1 MQHKCDKCTP
11 SRLCVCL
18 RQFELKKTLIM
29 FYLLLMLK
37 LYKLQDIKHLRT
49 QNEEDIMTFL
59 KKFKPF
65 LFIHI

>member
-1 MQHKCDKCTP
+1 MFTAI
-11 SRLCVCL
+11 RVNY
-18 RQFELKKTLIM
+18 ETLIM

-37 LYKLQDIKHLRT
+37 FYKLQDIKHLRT

-59 KKFKPF
+59 KKLNPF